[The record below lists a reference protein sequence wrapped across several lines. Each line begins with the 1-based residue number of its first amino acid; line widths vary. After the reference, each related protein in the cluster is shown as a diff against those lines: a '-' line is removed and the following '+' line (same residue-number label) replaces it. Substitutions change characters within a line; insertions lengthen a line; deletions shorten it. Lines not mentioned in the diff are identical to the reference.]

1 MQGFGFLGTYDATI
15 DDKGRIRL
23 PAKFR
28 ALLGESFIIAQGAE
42 NCLSVYPAETWDKL
56 TGQVAGL
63 DSLDIEVMEFRRS
76 LFSTANEG
84 SFDAAGRV
92 LIPQRQR
99 NYADLKKELIA
110 IGNFDCFEIWDK
122 DNWEQKD
129 YTSLEKRRSLQK
141 GLKAQEDGRSN

>member
-42 NCLSVYPAETWDKL
+42 NCLSVYPAETWEKV

-63 DSLDIEVMEFRRS
+63 DSLDLEVMEFRRS
-76 LFSTANEG
+76 LFRRLTREALTPPAGCLFRSA
-84 SFDAAGRV
+84 SAAT
-92 LIPQRQR
+92 PS
-99 NYADLKKELIA
+99 LKK
-110 IGNFDCFEIWDK
+110 
-122 DNWEQKD
+122 
-129 YTSLEKRRSLQK
+129 SL
-141 GLKAQEDGRSN
+141 

>member
-1 MQGFGFLGTYDATI
+1 MGTYDATI

-42 NCLSVYPAETWDKL
+42 NCLSVYPAETWEKV

-63 DSLDIEVMEFRRS
+63 DSLDLEVMEFRRS

-99 NYADLKKELIA
+99 GYAQLKKELIV

-129 YTSLEKRRSLQK
+129 YASLKRDAASRK
-141 GLKAQEDGRSN
+141 G